1 MALDK
6 HRVAVDFRFPNGAF
20 LPLNATEPLQLFR
33 FFECELNTSKKTV
46 ISVPHG
52 MKILLL
58 CTNGTAEF
66 SSTSTTLPLQTD
78 SVILCAEGSYELTA
92 SLQEIDVEIFCLLF
106 DVSAQH
112 SSYPFSDLA
121 FLSRF
126 FYDVSEMRSLENANE
141 VRRSFAELLSELS
154 LPEPTMLLA
163 RGYFYQIMI
172 EVYRQLI
179 HCSAHSGTD
188 VTKMNV
194 VGQTVYAI
202 VRYIDEHLFLID
214 NLMDMAKELGYSY
227 NYLSH
232 LFRRK
237 TGMTIQAYVTQ
248 KKIEQSTK
256 LLADERYSITEIA
269 TMLNYDCIQSFS
281 KAFRRAMGVS
291 PTEYRAGL
299 KS

>member
-1 MALDK
+1 M
-6 HRVAVDFRFPNGAF
+6 FR
-20 LPLNATEPLQLFR
+20 L
-33 FFECELNTSKKTV
+33 FECELVSSKKTTV
-46 ISVPHG
+46 NVPHG
-52 MKILLL
+52 MKLLLL
-58 CTNGTAEF
+58 CTLGEGVFITKNMTF
-66 SSTSTTLPLQTD
+66 PIHTD
-78 SVILCAEGSYELTA
+78 SMLICSEGTYELMFVSEEDKA
-92 SLQEIDVEIFCLLF
+92 EILCLLF

-112 SSYPFSDLA
+112 LSYTFSDFA

-126 FYDVSEMRSLENANE
+126 FHDIDRICLSENASE
-141 VRRSFAELLSELS
+141 VRRSFLDLLSEFS

-163 RGYFYQIMI
+163 KGYFYQVII
-172 EVYRQLI
+172 EVHRQLM
-179 HCSAHSGTD
+179 HCSGHGGTD
-188 VTKMNV
+188 AAKMNV

-202 VRYIDEHLFLID
+202 VRYIDENLFSIN

-291 PTEYRAGL
+291 PTEYRTSL
-299 KS
+299 KQ